1 MNKFKLFI
9 ILILASLSYV
19 VTINPSAVY
28 AEEAGNDMV
37 DTILARAED
46 FFTALKKG
54 KYEAAWSLL
63 SEKSRN
69 TIIDDVYIKYQ
80 KMGGDI
86 QREFIEQDFKKNG
99 VIFNNYWDSFSRNF
113 DTLMVLEQ
121 SRWQA
126 GALERDKADIIIT
139 YKTSQNPLKLKM
151 MRENDTW
158 KVGLVETFWKSRSM
172 DIFQSLLSFF

>member
-9 ILILASLSYV
+9 ILISISYIFMI
-19 VTINPSAVY
+19 TTCAVS
-28 AEEAGNDMV
+28 AEESGNNTV
-37 DTILARAED
+37 DTMLAQAED
-46 FFTALKKG
+46 FFVALKKG
-54 KYEAAWSLL
+54 RYEAAWSLL
-63 SEKSRN
+63 SEKSHK

-86 QREFIEQDFKKNG
+86 QRESIEQDFKKNG
-99 VIFNNYWDSFSRNF
+99 VIFNNYWDSFARNF

-126 GALERDKADIIIT
+126 GVMEQNKADIIIT
-139 YKTSQNPLKLKM
+139 YKASQNPLKLKM